1 MSVDPSL
8 EEPQP
13 ITLGSDSVEVM
24 VIKFEGIVQR
34 SRCRGRDYSVVK
46 HSYVCLFNFTT

>member
-8 EEPQP
+8 DELQP

-34 SRCRGRDYSVVK
+34 NRCKGTGLFCRIAFQRLVV
-46 HSYVCLFNFTT
+46 